1 MLVTIIVH
9 VQCKPFLDSQAN
21 DLGFAS
27 LMLNYLTLFAALYM
41 KVRSLIPNSE
51 TNYDISET
59 IIAHDVQHTEAHRI
73 RKYASQ
79 CSL

>member
-27 LMLNYLTLFAALYM
+27 LMLNYLTLFAALYI
-41 KVRSLIPNSE
+41 KVRNLIAHSE
-51 TNYDISET
+51 TNCDIT
-59 IIAHDVQHTEAHRI
+59 DIMIAHDVQHTEAHCVR
-73 RKYASQ
+73 RYASP